1 LPKTENMTLKI
12 YNLIKEK
19 LDPVKD
25 ELLSTHQKLDRRILT
40 LKKEMRTD
48 EIRELLKTAVTHQDL
63 DMKTS
68 LLDQQISYIDHSFK
82 YMDSDVKMIQK
93 ALK

>member
-1 LPKTENMTLKI
+1 
-12 YNLIKEK
+12 
-19 LDPVKD
+19 
-25 ELLSTHQKLDRRILT
+25 
-40 LKKEMRTD
+40 MRTD